1 MARRRVGSVVRD
13 LRRKTIAIDFDG
25 VLTTVD
31 SEAREVLRRLHGRAK
46 LVVFT
51 ARRDTDA
58 VWQALQELGIA
69 YLFENVTYEKPRAD
83 MYVDDHGFYFTG
95 DWEAVDRAAAQL

>member
-1 MARRRVGSVVRD
+1 MRD
-13 LRRKTIAIDFDG
+13 PRRKIIAIDFDG
-25 VLTTVD
+25 VLTTMD
-31 SEAREVLRRLHGRAK
+31 SEAREVLRRLYGRAR

-51 ARRDTDA
+51 ARRDTEA
-58 VWQALQELGIA
+58 VWRELSELGIA
-69 YLFENVTYEKPRAD
+69 YLFEDVTYEKPRAD

>member
-1 MARRRVGSVVRD
+1 MRD
-13 LRRKTIAIDFDG
+13 PRRKIIAIDFDG
-25 VLTTVD
+25 VLTTMD
-31 SEAREVLRRLHGRAK
+31 SEAREVLRRLHGRAR

-51 ARRDTDA
+51 ARRDTEA
-58 VWQALQELGIA
+58 VWRELSELGIA
-69 YLFENVTYEKPRAD
+69 YLFEDVTYEKPRAD